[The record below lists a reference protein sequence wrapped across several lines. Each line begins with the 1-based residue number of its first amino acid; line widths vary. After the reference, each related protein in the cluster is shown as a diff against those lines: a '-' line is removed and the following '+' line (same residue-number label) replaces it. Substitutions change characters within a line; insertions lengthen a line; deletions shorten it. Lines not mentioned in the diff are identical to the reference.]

1 MMKFLSEQGY
11 TMKDFKVVVADT
23 EAASDPV
30 GREEEELSIAKPTA
44 FSLDKFKSKSGPAL
58 SNVETLLPG
67 LPVQRISDAKD
78 FVRLHPDEENY
89 WSPELCFVSV
99 PIKGQKRDTIHLIT
113 EEIAKK
119 YGISDRIIR
128 MRLALAAKPHNSFF
142 LCQVPTRNLDNVW
155 NETSL
160 DACAKAKKQATL
172 VVSRRSLDDT
182 PVEEGYQITFAQDA
196 EFFPEPDWPAQSLVE
211 ILGTTFKGCNIEDDD
226 HPGLLR
232 LIGAKQKL
240 T

>member
-1 MMKFLSEQGY
+1 MSSEAN
-11 TMKDFKVVVADT
+11 KPDLRPVDPT
-23 EAASDPV
+23 EPAKPK
-30 GREEEELSIAKPTA
+30 EELSIAKPTA
-44 FSLDKFKSKSGPAL
+44 FNMDKFKSKSGPAL

-67 LPVQRISDAKD
+67 LPVQRISDARD

-89 WSPELCFVSV
+89 WSPELCFVAV
-99 PIKGQKRDTIHLIT
+99 PIKGQKKDTVHLIT
-113 EEIAKK
+113 EEVAKK
-119 YGISDRIIR
+119 HNISDRITR

-142 LCQVPTRNLDNVW
+142 LCQVPTRNLDNKW

-160 DACAKAKKQATL
+160 DACIKAKQQWTL
-172 VVSRRSLDDT
+172 AVSRKSLDDT
-182 PVEEGYQITFAQDA
+182 PVEEGYQITFSHDA
-196 EFFPEPDWPAQSLVE
+196 EFSPEPNWPAQSLVE
-211 ILGTTFKGCNIEDDD
+211 IIGTTFKGRDIEDDD